1 MIYAILAYLGGA
13 ERAFAAIASWVPT
26 VAYYVVAAL
35 VGLVALALAV
45 VWVFQ
50 RDMVYPASFP
60 AHSRDQVTL
69 PSQFGMPH
77 FDDIRLE
84 TPDKVLIRGYLIK
97 RATDEETKRASTIM
111 YFHANAGNMGHRLP
125 IAKMMYDRLACNVF
139 MLSYRGYGLSDGRP
153 SEAGIKTD
161 ALTALEFIRS
171 HPLTA
176 NTKLVAYGQ
185 SLGGAVAIDIVAKNE
200 PEFAGLVLE
209 NTFLSI
215 RKLIPSVLPILKY
228 VTFMASEKWDS
239 EKVVRQIGSVPA
251 LFLSGLQDDLVPAPH
266 MRKLY
271 ELLSRNQ
278 DGKRMKV
285 TWEEFASGKHNDTC
299 IQPGYFEAIDRWWRT
314 TVDAAEPYVPTGR
327 LVALEPRES
336 IEKSDGENIYRVESA
351 SADISHQG
359 SERESPAAPLPA
371 MPSLTDEGGESVFD
385 KKNE

>member
-1 MIYAILAYLGGA
+1 MLYAILAYLGGA
-13 ERAFAAIASWVPT
+13 EETLASIASWAPT
-26 VAYYVVAAL
+26 ITYYSVV
-35 VGLVALALAV
+35 VVSGLVVLAV
-45 VWVFQ
+45 SVVWMFQ
-50 RDMVYPASFP
+50 RDMVYPAAFP
-60 AHSRDQVTL
+60 AHSRDRVTL

-97 RATDEETKRASTIM
+97 RATDEETRRASTVI

-125 IAKMMYDRLACNVF
+125 VAKLMYDMLGCNVF
-139 MLSYRGYGLSDGRP
+139 MLSYRGYGLSDGHP

-185 SLGGAVAIDIVAKNE
+185 SLGGAVALDIVAANE
-200 PEFAGLVLE
+200 PEFAGIILE

-215 RKLIPSVLPILKY
+215 RKLIPSVLPILKW
-228 VTFMASEKWDS
+228 VTFLASEKWDS
-239 EKVVRQIGSVPA
+239 EKVVRQINSVPT
-251 LFLSGLQDDLVPAPH
+251 LFLSGLQDDLVPPPH

-285 TWEEFASGKHNDTC
+285 TWEEFAAGKHNDTFA
-299 IQPGYFEAIDRWWRT
+299 QPGYFEAIARWWKE
-314 TVDAAEPYVPTGR
+314 TVDAADPYVPTGR
-327 LVALEPRES
+327 LVALEPRDS
-336 IEKSDGENIYRVESA
+336 VEKSDGENKYRVESA
-351 SADISHQG
+351 SADKSHAN
-359 SERESPAAPLPA
+359 SERESPVAAA
-371 MPSLTDEGGESVFD
+371 ASVSESS
-385 KKNE
+385 KKSD

>member
-1 MIYAILAYLGGA
+1 MLYAILAYLGGA
-13 ERAFAAIASWVPT
+13 EETLASIASWAPT
-26 VAYYVVAAL
+26 ITYYTVV
-35 VGLVALALAV
+35 VVSGLVVLAV
-45 VWVFQ
+45 TVVWMFQ
-50 RDMVYPASFP
+50 RDMVYPAAFP
-60 AHSRDQVTL
+60 AHSRDRVTL

-97 RATDEETKRASTIM
+97 RATDEETRRASTVM

-125 IAKMMYDRLACNVF
+125 VAKLMYDMLGCNVF
-139 MLSYRGYGLSDGRP
+139 MLSYRGYGLSDGHP

-185 SLGGAVAIDIVAKNE
+185 SLGGAVALDIVAANE
-200 PEFAGLVLE
+200 PEFAGIILE

-215 RKLIPSVLPILKY
+215 RKLIPSVLPILKW
-228 VTFMASEKWDS
+228 VTFLASEKWDS
-239 EKVVRQIGSVPA
+239 EKVVRQINSVPT
-251 LFLSGLQDDLVPAPH
+251 LFLSGLQDDLVPPPH

-285 TWEEFASGKHNDTC
+285 TWEEFATGKHNDTFA
-299 IQPGYFEAIDRWWRT
+299 QPGYFEAIAKWWKD
-314 TVDAAEPYVPTGR
+314 TVDAADPYVPTGR
-327 LVALEPRES
+327 LV
-336 IEKSDGENIYRVESA
+336 
-351 SADISHQG
+351 
-359 SERESPAAPLPA
+359 
-371 MPSLTDEGGESVFD
+371 
-385 KKNE
+385 

>member
-1 MIYAILAYLGGA
+1 MLYAILAYLGGA
-13 ERAFAAIASWVPT
+13 EETLASIASWAPT
-26 VAYYVVAAL
+26 ITYY
-35 VGLVALALAV
+35 GLVVIAGLVLIAV
-45 VWVFQ
+45 SIVWMFQ
-50 RDMVYPASFP
+50 RDMVYPAAFP
-60 AHSRDQVTL
+60 AHSRDRVTL

-97 RATDEETKRASTIM
+97 RATDEETRRASTVL

-125 IAKMMYDRLACNVF
+125 VAKLLYDMLGCNVF

-185 SLGGAVAIDIVAKNE
+185 SLGGAVAIDIVAANE
-200 PEFAGLVLE
+200 PEFAGIILE

-215 RKLIPSVLPILKY
+215 RRLIPSVLPILKW
-228 VTFMASEKWDS
+228 VTFLASEKWDS
-239 EKVVRQIGSVPA
+239 EKVVRQISSVPT
-251 LFLSGLQDDLVPAPH
+251 LFLSGLQDDLVPPPH

-285 TWEEFASGKHNDTC
+285 TWEEFATGKHNDTFA
-299 IQPGYFEAIDRWWRT
+299 QPGYFEAIVKWWKD

-327 LVALEPRES
+327 LVALEPRDS

-351 SADISHQG
+351 SADKSYAN
-359 SERESPAAPLPA
+359 SERESPVTTASVPE
-371 MPSLTDEGGESVFD
+371 PS
-385 KKNE
+385 KKND